1 MNEQKCAISLKN
13 EMSSISGGPPRIQSN
28 SIVAG
33 HVIFRDKTEVDNFV
47 RDFVVGNPSL
57 TDNKAKMRGE
67 S

>member
-1 MNEQKCAISLKN
+1 
-13 EMSSISGGPPRIQSN
+13 MSGPPRIQSN